1 LNNPL
6 LIHYVDATTGKL
18 TQTTLT
24 FGNEITIPT
33 YIHSQIFFSAIPK
46 IFNSSYTDVAGQTV
60 TVVITQQNAIGNFFI
75 LFGQVLV
82 TFNSQNNYLKNIN
95 RDN

>member
-1 LNNPL
+1 MNCDYKDASKSLNSFADYL
-6 LIHYVDATTGKL
+6 LNLSAEEFSL
-18 TQTTLT
+18 LSFTLA
-24 FGNEITIPT
+24 FILAPT
-33 YIHSQIFFSAIPK
+33 L
-46 IFNSSYTDVAGQTV
+46 N
-60 TVVITQQNAIGNFFI
+60 ITQQNAIGNFFI

>member
-1 LNNPL
+1 MNCNYKDASQSLNSFADYL
-6 LIHYVDATTGKL
+6 LNLSAEEFSL
-18 TQTTLT
+18 LSFTLA
-24 FGNEITIPT
+24 FILAPT
-33 YIHSQIFFSAIPK
+33 L
-46 IFNSSYTDVAGQTV
+46 N
-60 TVVITQQNAIGNFFI
+60 ITQQNAIGNFFI